1 MQNDRKI
8 KISVGSSR
16 NSTNWQQAALM
27 WSELCNRLSQPVRTA
42 ENYAEFMSWTKSRQD
57 DLKDIGGFVGGTLRG
72 PRRKADAV
80 IGRDLVTLDFD
91 NIPRSGTVSVLK
103 RVDALGCAAKIY
115 STRKHSDF
123 APRLRIVIPLSH
135 TISAD
140 EYEPIARRITEMIG
154 LQYADP
160 TTFEINRLMYWPSC
174 SKDSEFV
181 SEIYDKPFCDPDGI
195 LAAYDDWHD
204 VTSWP
209 LVPGAEAIRK
219 RSLARQ
225 ADPLTKRGIVGA
237 FCRTYSITAAMDK
250 FIPGIYEETAV
261 PGRYTYTGGS
271 TTGGAIIYEDD
282 KFLYSHHATDPCSG
296 QLVNAF
302 DLIRLH
308 KFADKDDTAKEGTPT
323 AKMPSWQAMKALALD
338 DDGVKSKLVQ
348 ERQEKADRAFSEDAP
363 PQEAGDAA
371 AWTDQIKDRFA
382 YDGNGNLKKTINN
395 AVLVLENDPRLKGKI
410 AIDEFANRGVAAGSL
425 PWNPKQETRPW
436 TDDDDA
442 NYANFMETY
451 YGLKGHDLLG
461 QALTI
466 VSGRHRFNDV
476 AAYFSGL
483 KWDGVRRVDTLLVD
497 YLGADDGPYVRAITR
512 KELCAAVAR
521 AMKDFVKFDYM
532 IILSGP
538 QGIGKSTFLR
548 YLGKN
553 WFSDSL
559 TTFEGKEAAELI
571 QGVLIVEVGELAAM
585 NRQETNSVKQFLSKV
600 DDIYRAPYG
609 RRTER
614 YPRRC
619 VFFGTSNES
628 EFLRD
633 VTGNRRF
640 WPVDVGI
647 NEPTKS
653 VWDDL
658 PGEVDQIWAEVYQM
672 YLNGEPLF
680 LDRETEKLAQLT
692 QDLHSEGSMI
702 EGPIREYLD
711 EQVPE
716 NWNGMSVQERRMF
729 TNGGM
734 HYEGKLIPKDRVC
747 IAEIYTVVLGGDLKY
762 IRPQNRT
769 DISNAMRRMP
779 DWEKAKGVVR
789 FGPLGLQKGWIKK
802 AQKA

>member
-1 MQNDRKI
+1 MLNDRKI
-8 KISVGSSR
+8 KLSVGNSR
-16 NSTNWQQAALM
+16 NSTNWQQVTMM
-27 WSELCNRLSQPVRTA
+27 WSELCDRLSKPVRTG
-42 ENYAEFMSWTKSRQD
+42 ETYAEFMSWTKSQQD
-57 DLKDIGGFVGGTLRG
+57 ELKDIGGFVGGTIDG
-72 PRRKADAV
+72 TRRKADG
-80 IGRDLVTLDFD
+80 ITSRDLITLDFD
-91 NIPRSGTVSVLK
+91 NIPRSGTETVLK
-103 RVDALGCAAKIY
+103 RVDALGCAATIY
-115 STRKHSDF
+115 STRKHSSF
-123 APRLRIVIPLSH
+123 APRLRIVIPLARS
-135 TISAD
+135 ISPD
-140 EYEPIARRITEMIG
+140 EYEPIARRLAEMIG

-181 SEIYDKPFCDPDGI
+181 SEVYDEPFCDPDGA
-195 LAAYDDWHD
+195 LATYDDWHD
-204 VTSWP
+204 IASWSQ
-209 LVPGAEAIRK
+209 VPGAETIRK

-237 FCRTYSITAAMDK
+237 FCRTYSIEEAMGK
-250 FIPGIYEETAV
+250 FIPGIYEETAI
-261 PGRYTYTGGS
+261 PDRYTYTGGS
-271 TTGGAIIYEDD
+271 TSGGAIVYEDGR
-282 KFLYSHHATDPCSG
+282 FLYSHHATDPCSG
-296 QLVNAF
+296 QLVNSF

-308 KFADKDDTAKEGTPT
+308 KFGDKDDAAKEGTPT
-323 AKMPSWQAMKALALD
+323 AKMPSWQAMKALALE
-338 DDGVKSKLVQ
+338 DDGVKAKLVQ
-348 ERQEKADRAFSEDAP
+348 ERQEKADLAFSDTEAP
-363 PQEAGDAA
+363 QQEADAES
-371 AWTDQIKDRFA
+371 WTDQIKDRFA

-410 AIDEFANRGVAAGSL
+410 AIDEFASRGVATGAL

-436 TDDDDA
+436 TDEDDA

-451 YGLKGHDLLG
+451 YGLKGRDLLS

-476 AAYFSGL
+476 AAYFKGL
-483 KWDGVRRVDTLLVD
+483 EWDGVHRVDTLLVD
-497 YLGADDGPYVRAITR
+497 YLGADDGPYVREITR

-521 AMKDFVKFDYM
+521 AMNDFVKFDYM
-532 IILSGP
+532 IILAGP

-548 YLGKN
+548 YLGKS

-571 QGVLIVEVGELAAM
+571 QGVLIVEVGELTAM

-619 VFFGTSNES
+619 VFFGTSNEC

-633 VTGNRRF
+633 MTGNRRF
-640 WPVDVGI
+640 WPVDVGL

-658 PGEVDQIWAEVYQM
+658 PDEVDQIWAEVYQM
-672 YLNGEPLF
+672 YLNGEPLY
-680 LDRETEKLAQLT
+680 LDKEIEKLAQIT
-692 QDLHSEGSMI
+692 QDLHSEGSVI

-711 EQVPE
+711 APVPE
-716 NWNGMSVQERRMF
+716 NWNRMSIQERRMF
-729 TNGGM
+729 TNGSMRPDGP
-734 HYEGKLIPKDRVC
+734 LVPKDRVC

-779 DWEKAKGVVR
+779 DWERAKKSLR
-789 FGPLGLQKGWIKK
+789 FGPLGVQKGWIKTS
-802 AQKA
+802 